1 MGREE
6 QVEERE
12 VLESI
17 FPDEITDISETEFRI
32 RITLEP
38 PEDDEQAPTPP
49 VMLLH
54 VRYPEAYPDEPPML
68 DLSAPQTQQQQ
79 SQPQHPHFNL
89 SEDKQQLL
97 AGLEETAR
105 ENLGMAM
112 VFTLV
117 SSVKEA
123 AEQLVAERREGAA
136 RVREEELMAAERA
149 ENAKFHGTPVTRETF
164 ARWREAFLREME
176 EARARAEEERL
187 AELKRAR
194 VKEPVKLTGRQL
206 WERGLAGKGEGE
218 GDEGE
223 DDDAELAEDVDK
235 LKLTA

>member
-32 RITLEP
+32 SITLEL
-38 PEDDEQAPTPP
+38 PEDDEQASTPP

-68 DLSAPQTQQQQ
+68 DLLAPQTQQQ
-79 SQPQHPHFNL
+79 SQPQHPHFNI
-89 SEDKQQLL
+89 SEDKQLLL

-105 ENLGMAM
+105 ESLGMAM

-117 SSVKEA
+117 SSAKEA
-123 AEQLVAERREGAA
+123 AEQLVAERRERAA
-136 RVREEELMAAERA
+136 RVREEELLAAERA

-194 VKEPVKLTGRQL
+194 VKEPVRLTGRQL
-206 WERGLAGKGEGE
+206 WERGLAGKDEGE

-235 LKLTA
+235 LKVTA

>member
-32 RITLEP
+32 SITLEL
-38 PEDDEQAPTPP
+38 PEEDEQASTPP

-54 VRYPEAYPDEPPML
+54 VRYPESYPDEAPML
-68 DLSAPQTQQQQ
+68 DLSAPQTTQQ
-79 SQPQHPHFNL
+79 SQPQHPHFNI

-123 AEQLVAERREGAA
+123 AEQLMAERREGAA
-136 RVREEELMAAERA
+136 RVREEELLAAERV
-149 ENAKFHGTPVTRETF
+149 ENAKFHGTPVTREAF
-164 ARWREAFLREME
+164 ARWREGFLREME

-235 LKLTA
+235 LKVTA

>member
-32 RITLEP
+32 NITLEL
-38 PEDDEQAPTPP
+38 PEDDEQASNPP

-54 VRYPEAYPDEPPML
+54 VRYPEAYPDEAPML
-68 DLSAPQTQQQQ
+68 DLSAPQSQQ

-136 RVREEELMAAERA
+136 RVREEELLAAERA

-164 ARWREAFLREME
+164 ARWREGFLREME

-194 VKEPVKLTGRQL
+194 VKEPVRLTGRQL

-218 GDEGE
+218 GDEGD
-223 DDDAELAEDVDK
+223 DDDAGLAEDVDK
-235 LKLTA
+235 LNVTA